1 MPISWPSGPRHRMF
15 GVIFASLKP
24 SVCAIPAHGNK
35 TEFPSGTTMSDG
47 SILNLMAVNR
57 KEKKNNK
64 FSVEKLDFYQQINGF
79 ILCARI
85 DSTIYVCCKGYIMF
99 VGTIKFLSF

>member
-1 MPISWPSGPRHRMF
+1 MF
-15 GVIFASLKP
+15 GVIFPSLKF

-57 KEKKNNK
+57 KKKKTNK
-64 FSVEKLDFYQQINGF
+64 FWVENCTFINEYMVEY
-79 ILCARI
+79 IL
-85 DSTIYVCCKGYIMF
+85 
-99 VGTIKFLSF
+99 

>member
-1 MPISWPSGPRHRMF
+1 MPISCPSGPRHRMF
-15 GVIFASLKP
+15 GVIFPSRIL

-47 SILNLMAVNR
+47 SMVNLMAANW

-64 FSVEKLDFYQQINGF
+64 
-79 ILCARI
+79 
-85 DSTIYVCCKGYIMF
+85 
-99 VGTIKFLSF
+99 